1 MTTYDYKNPSA
12 ETVRKFVA
20 GAEGNPESGIYHDNS
35 EQRYPTHGLGI
46 NLQGKS
52 AAFVR
57 DYISVLNDTSEQ
69 IGKLDP
75 DKVVKHYVYNETE
88 SRWAVDETTKDK
100 TLLAE
105 INWLTD
111 NDSQSWNPNT
121 PKLPFVYETSMGI
134 DHDDEVVR
142 LVSTKNQNEQAFDRV
157 VYPAYLTGKSTD
169 DYQIEGVIEA
179 VGESIWNGLNEA
191 ERLALYSLNYN
202 AGSLIGEKLKNALN
216 LYVNGTDEDAKFIGK
231 LEAWYQILYA
241 SNSSN
246 SKGVQNR
253 RFMEACAFMGEV
265 LDELPTPET
274 AYCAISGIDSYHKA
288 DIVVAYMNW
297 RLLDMK
303 AKLSKISGY
312 KVAFLSYIQAHFVEA
327 VQKFL
332 QYKEFP
338 ETVEFDKLFQTWN
351 LYTDSWV
358 ANSSD
363 KPFGYLGYK
372 GIEGDDLD
380 DIVYISGDRQDLQ
393 VNVGNGNNII
403 YGGCRGSTISCGDGN
418 DVIYSFEGNDVIFP
432 GNGNNF
438 VDLKGYPIWKKVY
451 ITNSTFGTDRI
462 INFDPAYHDYDY
474 PLGYLSA
481 VEEGNVTTIITEG
494 GNKIIIEEVE

>member
-1 MTTYDYKNPSA
+1 M
-12 ETVRKFVA
+12 
-20 GAEGNPESGIYHDNS
+20 
-35 EQRYPTHGLGI
+35 
-46 NLQGKS
+46 
-52 AAFVR
+52 
-57 DYISVLNDTSEQ
+57 
-69 IGKLDP
+69 
-75 DKVVKHYVYNETE
+75 
-88 SRWAVDETTKDK
+88 
-100 TLLAE
+100 
-105 INWLTD
+105 
-111 NDSQSWNPNT
+111 
-121 PKLPFVYETSMGI
+121 
-134 DHDDEVVR
+134 
-142 LVSTKNQNEQAFDRV
+142 
-157 VYPAYLTGKSTD
+157 
-169 DYQIEGVIEA
+169 
-179 VGESIWNGLNEA
+179 
-191 ERLALYSLNYN
+191 
-202 AGSLIGEKLKNALN
+202 
-216 LYVNGTDEDAKFIGK
+216 
-231 LEAWYQILYA
+231 
-241 SNSSN
+241 
-246 SKGVQNR
+246 
-253 RFMEACAFMGEV
+253 
-265 LDELPTPET
+265 
-274 AYCAISGIDSYHKA
+274 
-288 DIVVAYMNW
+288 
-297 RLLDMK
+297 
-303 AKLSKISGY
+303 
-312 KVAFLSYIQAHFVEA
+312 EA

-462 INFDPAYHDYDY
+462 INFDPVYHDYDY

>member
-169 DYQIEGVIEA
+169 DYQIEGVIET

-216 LYVNGTDEDAKFIGK
+216 LYVNGTD
-231 LEAWYQILYA
+231 
-241 SNSSN
+241 
-246 SKGVQNR
+246 
-253 RFMEACAFMGEV
+253 
-265 LDELPTPET
+265 
-274 AYCAISGIDSYHKA
+274 
-288 DIVVAYMNW
+288 
-297 RLLDMK
+297 
-303 AKLSKISGY
+303 
-312 KVAFLSYIQAHFVEA
+312 
-327 VQKFL
+327 
-332 QYKEFP
+332 
-338 ETVEFDKLFQTWN
+338 
-351 LYTDSWV
+351 
-358 ANSSD
+358 
-363 KPFGYLGYK
+363 
-372 GIEGDDLD
+372 
-380 DIVYISGDRQDLQ
+380 
-393 VNVGNGNNII
+393 
-403 YGGCRGSTISCGDGN
+403 
-418 DVIYSFEGNDVIFP
+418 
-432 GNGNNF
+432 
-438 VDLKGYPIWKKVY
+438 
-451 ITNSTFGTDRI
+451 
-462 INFDPAYHDYDY
+462 
-474 PLGYLSA
+474 
-481 VEEGNVTTIITEG
+481 
-494 GNKIIIEEVE
+494 